1 MKKQVLMGLALTALS
16 CASVASLEVQ
26 PASAYHQ
33 TNKQE
38 VRSSLESDGWIVV
51 YSKEFDHD
59 EYMKFAA
66 STATGTVKVWMLD
79 FAKESLRQLITGTAR
94 KSRPI
99 SDQIQKNLTAES
111 LVPALQQ
118 SFNGKQ
124 VELSPARGVRL
135 QVGRATYNRAECA
148 RIPAPTWKNP
158 RRTLEKCVSTPNT
171 YQPYVRFRV

>member
-1 MKKQVLMGLALTALS
+1 LDI
-16 CASVASLEVQ
+16 Q
-26 PASAYHQ
+26 PASAYHK

-66 STATGTVKVWMLD
+66 STATGTVKVWLLD
-79 FAKESLRQLITGTAR
+79 FAKESLRQLITNTAR
-94 KSRPI
+94 KSQPV
-99 SDQIQKNLTAES
+99 SDQIRKNFTAES
-111 LVPALQQ
+111 LVPALKQ

-148 RIPAPTWKNP
+148 RIPAPTWRDP